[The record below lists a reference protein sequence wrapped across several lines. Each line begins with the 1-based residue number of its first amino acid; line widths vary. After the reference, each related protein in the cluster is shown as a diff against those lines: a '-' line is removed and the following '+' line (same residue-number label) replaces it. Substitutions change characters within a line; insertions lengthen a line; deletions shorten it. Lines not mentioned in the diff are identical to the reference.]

1 MKEGKMIEYVVER
14 LSNIPESK
22 KAIISFIHWD
32 DYKAVLAKP
41 KDDYLPC
48 ITTVQFRLIKNKKG
62 WKMNTIFNARSIDAF
77 QKASGNLVAIV
88 LLSKK
93 IAKQIAK
100 NLKVPVDLNTL
111 DGIIT
116 DAHIYQETINDAKEL
131 VNKYKNICN

>member
-1 MKEGKMIEYVVER
+1 
-14 LSNIPESK
+14 
-22 KAIISFIHWD
+22 
-32 DYKAVLAKP
+32 
-41 KDDYLPC
+41 
-48 ITTVQFRLIKNKKG
+48 
-62 WKMNTIFNARSIDAF
+62 MNTIFNARSIDAF

-131 VNKYKNICN
+131 VNSIKRRVVTLEKGEVVYDQEKGKYVL